1 MNKLLKVLKAFTS
14 SDHTKAELRYVF
26 YDALN
31 RKLVASNKNS
41 ILVVSYDLGLTN
53 NLMIDVNELEKDN
66 KPVAV
71 IGKYLAYKEKNIM
84 YFPTYQKFLITRSR
98 LTKPIN
104 SKLSFAECLLNAGAI
119 TREPIVVKFNKEYSK
134 LHLPQENTR
143 IHYNN
148 PKEAFMLS
156 GLVDFGNKNKKRII
170 LPTKLVIA
178 SVFKQNIW

>member
-1 MNKLLKVLKAFTS
+1 MKKILKVLKKFTHPKS
-14 SDHTKAELRYVF
+14 SRIELRYVY
-26 YDALN
+26 YDAYEK
-31 RKLVASNKNS
+31 KLVAGDNDSV
-41 ILVVSYDLGLTN
+41 IVVGYDLDLEDNLLINVN
-53 NLMIDVNELEKDN
+53 NENNNN
-66 KPVAV
+66 KPVAI
-71 IGKYLAYKEKNIM
+71 IGNYLAYKEEDVGG
-84 YFPTYQKFLITRSR
+84 FPDYESVLIAKGN
-98 LTKPIN
+98 LTKRITG
-104 SKLSFAECLLNAGAI
+104 KLSFAECLLNAGAI
-119 TREPIVVKFNKEYSK
+119 TGEPIVVKFNKEYSK